1 MGLSL
6 IFSPEKGNVAYIFTT
21 ERLRLTIGDSDS
33 IKTHFTYSLLFTP
46 WKITQ

>member
-33 IKTHFTYSLLFTP
+33 IKTRFTYSCHPRLGE
-46 WKITQ
+46 